1 MKHLE
6 LKIVATSLM
15 LQELLDET
23 VGDNRYKHKIRW
35 HCTELTKLLEKLTDH
50 EMLDNNVSLLVT
62 DAINSLENSFDKVL
76 EEV

>member
-6 LKIVATSLM
+6 LKIVATTLM

-23 VGDNRYKHKIRW
+23 VGKNKYKHKIKW
-35 HCTELTKLLEKLTDH
+35 HCNELSKHLEKLTDH